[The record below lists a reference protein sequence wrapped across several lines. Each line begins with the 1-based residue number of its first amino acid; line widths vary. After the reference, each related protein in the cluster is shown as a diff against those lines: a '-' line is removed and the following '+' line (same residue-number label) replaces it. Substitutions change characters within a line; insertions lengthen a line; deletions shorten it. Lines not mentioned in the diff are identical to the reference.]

1 MRHSAAPGVVE
12 LGGSYEKHIT
22 EIAVILF
29 ALVLM
34 LFGMALGK
42 DVFLILALIIG
53 CAGILR
59 TFCKELFGFSG
70 KK

>member
-1 MRHSAAPGVVE
+1 M
-12 LGGSYEKHIT
+12 GGSYEKHIT

-29 ALVLM
+29 AQVLM

>member
-1 MRHSAAPGVVE
+1 MKNILQG
-12 LGGSYEKHIT
+12 
-22 EIAVILF
+22 IAVILF

-70 KK
+70 TK